1 MSQCTLAAA
10 AKINL
15 YLRILGLRG
24 DGYHEVAMVLQSVN
38 LRDTLHLTTQS
49 RKDMS
54 ITCDHP
60 QVPTDGTNL
69 ALKAAH
75 LLAEAF
81 PKQATGVH
89 IHIEKQIPVAA
100 GLAGGS
106 SNGAAVLVGLNHL
119 WGLGLTVPELQGFAA
134 QLGSDMPFCVQ
145 GGTALGTGRGDILEP
160 LPPVTGGAVVL
171 AKFVNLSISTPWAYR
186 TYRETFRHTFAEAS
200 AQESD
205 HFVQVLA
212 SHSLAEIAAHLH
224 NDFEK
229 VVLPAHPEIAQLKQG
244 FLDQGALG
252 SLLSGSGP
260 TVFALYSDATLAQ
273 PAVEQLRRDYPEVDF
288 WVTEFCPWGV
298 AMIQ

>member
-1 MSQCTLAAA
+1 MSRCTLAAA

-38 LRDTLHLTTQS
+38 LRDTIHLTTQP

-60 QVPTDGTNL
+60 HVPMDATNL

-89 IHIEKQIPVAA
+89 IHIEKRIPVAA

-119 WGLGLTVPELQGFAA
+119 WDLGLTLPELQALAA

-160 LPPVTGGAVVL
+160 LPPLTGGAVVL
-171 AKFVNLSISTPWAYR
+171 AKCRHLSISTPWAYR
-186 TYRETFRHTFAEAS
+186 TYSETFGHTFDLAA
-200 AQESD
+200 APESD
-205 HFVQVLA
+205 HFVQIL
-212 SHSLAEIAAHLH
+212 SGHSLPEIAAHLH

-229 VVLPAHPEIAQLKQG
+229 VVLPAYPEIAQLKQD
-244 FLDQGALG
+244 LVNRGALG

-260 TVFALYSDATLAQ
+260 TVFALYPDTTLAQ
-273 PAVEQLRRDYPEVDF
+273 QAVDQLQMEHPEVDF
-288 WVTEFCPWGV
+288 WVTEFCSWGI
-298 AMIQ
+298 AMVR

>member
-1 MSQCTLAAA
+1 MSRCTLAAA

-38 LRDTLHLTTQS
+38 VRDTLHLTTQP

-60 QVPTDGTNL
+60 HVPTDATNL

-75 LLAEAF
+75 LLAEEF

-89 IHIEKQIPVAA
+89 IHIEKHIPVAA

-119 WGLGLTVPELQGFAA
+119 WDLGLTLPELQALAA
-134 QLGSDMPFCVQ
+134 RLGSDVPFCVQ

-160 LPPVTGGAVVL
+160 LPPLTGGAVVL
-171 AKFVNLSISTPWAYR
+171 AKFVHLSIATPWAYR
-186 TYRETFRHTFAEAS
+186 TYSETFSHTFAEAS
-200 AQESD
+200 VQESD

-212 SHSLAEIAAHLH
+212 NHSLPEIAAHLH

-229 VVLPAHPEIAQLKQG
+229 VVLPAYPEIAQLKQSL
-244 FLDQGALG
+244 LDRGALG

-260 TVFALYSDATLAQ
+260 TVFALYPNATLAQ
-273 PAVEQLRRDYPEVDF
+273 QAVEQLRIHHPDVDF
-288 WVTEFCPWGV
+288 WVTEFCTWGIE
-298 AMIQ
+298 MLR